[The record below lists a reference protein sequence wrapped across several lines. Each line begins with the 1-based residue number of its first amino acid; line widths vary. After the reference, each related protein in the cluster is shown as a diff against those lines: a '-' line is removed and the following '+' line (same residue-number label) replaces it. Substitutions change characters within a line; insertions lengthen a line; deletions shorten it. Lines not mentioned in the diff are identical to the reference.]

1 MMVVRKTKQGW
12 EAAPS
17 LRRSLCSHNIPSF
30 VVCYLLTA
38 IMLVFLFSLPASA
51 SQGSS
56 DSKIFHSSRNELQR
70 LLGSSSP
77 NQEAIRKLAL
87 RFVDLQKTEKGP
99 TRSSCQFF
107 AGKAFLSL
115 YKVSKNRENLDHCI
129 IHLNQYKKS
138 RHNSEHYKEALFEL
152 KEAYLIKRRDKSSKV
167 PKVSLT
173 RSTLK
178 TDLDNQKKSGPPN
191 SSGSLIGPKGDGN
204 PGPEVLPVAPQTADS
219 ENLCDRPPL
228 NQAGNPFFRPDPNI
242 ALPQPGAINLK
253 SASIA
258 PPSISDAEP
267 AKALSEPVHQRK
279 GPVVVIDPG
288 HGGKDPGAVSADKK
302 VSEKDV
308 TLEISKLLKKR
319 VEKAYP
325 HISVHLTRDEDTFL
339 SLKERAKIANSLDAE
354 VFISVHCNGSEY
366 KSASGP
372 EIFYLSK
379 SSSRG
384 AMRAA
389 ARENGVSLSKMS
401 DLEATLIDLLTN
413 SKKTESTRLAQV
425 VHDSLVVSDATQG
438 ARTKD
443 RGVKQAPFYVLIG
456 ATMPAILVECGF
468 VNNLAQKDSAA
479 RQTFSNSISSK
490 LAKGVI
496 EYLKNLPANAP

>member
-1 MMVVRKTKQGW
+1 MVVRKKQGW
-12 EAAPS
+12 ETVPL
-17 LRRSLCSHNIPSF
+17 LRRSPCSYDISLS
-30 VVCYLLTA
+30 VSCSLLTP
-38 IMLVFLFSLPASA
+38 IILMFLFLLSASA
-51 SQGSS
+51 SQSSS

-87 RFVDLQKTEKGP
+87 TFVDLQKTEKGP

-115 YKVSKNRENLDHCI
+115 YKVSGNRESLDHCI

-138 RHNSEHYKEALFEL
+138 RYNSEHYKEALFEL
-152 KEAYLIKRRDKSSKV
+152 KEAYLLKRKDKSSKV

-173 RSTLK
+173 KSTLK
-178 TDLDNQKKSGPPN
+178 TDLDNRKKSSPPD
-191 SSGSLIGPKGDGN
+191 SSGSLIGPQGAGN
-204 PGPEVLPVAPQTADS
+204 SGLEVLPVAPQTADS
-219 ENLCDRPPL
+219 GNLYDRPPL
-228 NQAGNPFFRPDPNI
+228 SQAGNPFFRPDSNI
-242 ALPQPGAINLK
+242 VLPQPGAINLK

-267 AKALSEPVHQRK
+267 AKALSEPVHHRK
-279 GPVVVIDPG
+279 GFVVVIDPG

-302 VSEKDV
+302 ICEKDV

-319 VEKAYP
+319 IEKAYP

-354 VFISVHCNGSEY
+354 VFISVHCNGSDY

-425 VHDSLVVSDATQG
+425 VHDSLVASDATQG
-438 ARTKD
+438 ARIKD

-479 RQTFSNSISSK
+479 RQTFSNSVSSK

-496 EYLKNLPANAP
+496 AYLKNLPTNAP

>member
-1 MMVVRKTKQGW
+1 
-12 EAAPS
+12 
-17 LRRSLCSHNIPSF
+17 
-30 VVCYLLTA
+30 
-38 IMLVFLFSLPASA
+38 MLVFLFSLLASA
-51 SQGSS
+51 SQSSS

-87 RFVDLQKTEKGP
+87 RFADLQKTEKGP

-115 YKVSKNRENLDHCI
+115 YKVSKNMESLDHCI

-152 KEAYLIKRRDKSSKV
+152 KEAYLLKRRDKPSKV

-173 RSTLK
+173 RSTLQ
-178 TDLDNQKKSGPPN
+178 TDLANQKTSGPPS
-191 SSGSLIGPKGDGN
+191 SSGSLIGPQGDGN

-219 ENLCDRPPL
+219 ENLSDRVPL

-242 ALPQPGAINLK
+242 ALPQSGAINLK
-253 SASIA
+253 SASII

-267 AKALSEPVHQRK
+267 AKALSEPVHHRK

>member
-1 MMVVRKTKQGW
+1 M
-12 EAAPS
+12 
-17 LRRSLCSHNIPSF
+17 RRSLFGHNISSF
-30 VVCYLLTA
+30 VICYLLTS
-38 IMLVFLFSLPASA
+38 IILVVLFPLPAPA
-51 SQGSS
+51 SQSS
-56 DSKIFHSSRNELQR
+56 SGSKIFHSSCNELQR
-70 LLGSSSP
+70 LLVSP
-77 NQEAIRKLAL
+77 SPHQEAIKKLAL
-87 RFVDLQKTEKGP
+87 KFVDLQKTEKGS
-99 TRSSCQFF
+99 TKSSCQFF

-115 YKVSKNRENLDHCI
+115 YKVSKNREHLDHCI
-129 IHLNQYKKS
+129 SHLNQYKKS

-152 KEAYLIKRRDKSSKV
+152 KEAYLLKRKDKPSKI

-173 RSTLK
+173 RSSLK
-178 TDLDNQKKSGPPN
+178 TDLDNQKKSSPPD
-191 SSGSLIGPKGDGN
+191 SSGSLIGPKGVGN
-204 PGPEVLPVAPQTADS
+204 PGPKASPIGQQNADS
-219 ENLCDRPPL
+219 DNLCDRPPL
-228 NQAGNPFFRPDPNI
+228 NQAGNPFFHPDPNI
-242 ALPQPGAINLK
+242 AQPQPGAINLK

-258 PPSISDAEP
+258 APSVSDAEP
-267 AKALSEPVHQRK
+267 AKALSEPIRHRN

-288 HGGKDPGAVSADKK
+288 HGGKDPGAVSADRK

-319 VEKAYP
+319 VEKTHP
-325 HISVHLTRDEDTFL
+325 HIRVHLTRDEDVFL
-339 SLKERAKIANSLDAE
+339 SLKERAKIANALDAE
-354 VFISVHCNGSEY
+354 VFISVHCNGSDF

-438 ARTKD
+438 SRTRD

-468 VNNLAQKDSAA
+468 VNNLSQKDSAA
-479 RQTFSNSISSK
+479 RQVFSNSVSSK
-490 LAKGVI
+490 LAMGVI